1 MTLLEGH
8 LEELVRASPTI
19 DKPGQ
24 LGGENRNSI
33 VQGRDTYIWLVEQEP
48 VKPYLVD
55 GIGEIFKIHRLDN
68 ITVNIQPVALHNIRL
83 LA

>member
-1 MTLLEGH
+1 MNLLEGH
-8 LEELVRASPTI
+8 LEELVRTSPFI

-24 LGGENRNSI
+24 LGGDDRNSI
-33 VQGRDTYIWLVEQEP
+33 VQGRDTYIWLVEQKP

-55 GIGEIFKIHRLDN
+55 GLGEIFEIHRLDN
-68 ITVNIQPVALHNIRL
+68 ITVNAQLVALHNISL

>member
-1 MTLLEGH
+1 MNLLEGH
-8 LEELVRASPTI
+8 LEELVRASPI
-19 DKPGQ
+19 IGKPGQ
-24 LGGENRNSI
+24 LGGEDRNSI

-55 GIGEIFKIHRLDN
+55 GLGEIFEIHRLDN
-68 ITVNIQPVALHNIRL
+68 ITVNAQPVALHNIRL